1 MSGKYAATISEK
13 NVAKGLY
20 FLLFTLFFSLNSFAG
35 TNYPFSVETE
45 KEGNGHR
52 IVAKNN
58 GPALVSVKVS
68 LTDSLNIAH
77 DRPFPVFA
85 VVPPHGGVAYLARI
99 WPAVG
104 RLKYTFYTRH
114 SWILG
119 DFNARQDPNVHYRLP
134 YPDGSAFRIG
144 QAPGGPI
151 TTHRS
156 KDSRYAVDID
166 MPQGTPVVAA
176 RDGVVILAESGHA
189 SGGTTPDF
197 LDKANEIQIQH
208 SDGTIAVYAHLA
220 YGGVHVHPG
229 QRVLAG
235 TPIGLSGSTGYSFG
249 PHLHFAVKT
258 VEKNG
263 DDLSAI
269 SLPFRFYTGDPP
281 VVFSPQHGMRV
292 SADYASSSRIPARQ
306 QASAARPASPAS
318 RTSASPITFE
328 VPAPIRSWLLGVPI
342 WKWIMGMHVLVVLP
356 IVIGKFRK
364 SKKRRRFQA
373 FQEPVLRSQP
383 LEEYPGRTLS
393 YRDRLILACGGD
405 RQKAD
410 FLQKKEYARQADI
423 SPEEA
428 AWRAYKKLQETV
440 RQA

>member
-1 MSGKYAATISEK
+1 
-13 NVAKGLY
+13 VAKGIY

-45 KEGNGHR
+45 KEDNGHR
-52 IVAKNN
+52 IVARNN

-68 LTDSLNIAH
+68 LTDSLNIST

-85 VVPPHGGVAYLARI
+85 VVPPNGGVVYLARI
-99 WPAVG
+99 RPAIN

-151 TTHRS
+151 STHNS
-156 KDSRYAVDID
+156 KENQYAVDIN

-176 RDGVVILAESGHA
+176 RDGVVISTESSYA

-208 SDGTIAVYAHLA
+208 SDGSIAVYVHLA

-235 TPIGLSGSTGYSFG
+235 TRIGLSGSTGYSFG

-258 VEKNG
+258 VEKKG
-263 DDLSAI
+263 DNLSTI
-269 SLPFRFYTGDPP
+269 SLPFQFYTGDPP
-281 VVFSPQHGMRV
+281 VVFHPQYGMLV
-292 SADYASSSRIPARQ
+292 SADYTSPGQI
-306 QASAARPASPAS
+306 SAEHQNFTTRPAS
-318 RTSASPITFE
+318 RTSASQANEKAPEMTITFK

-342 WKWIMGMHVLVVLP
+342 WKWIMGMLVLVVLL
-356 IVIGKFRK
+356 IIIDKFK
-364 SKKRRRFQA
+364 ESKKRQ
-373 FQEPVLRSQP
+373 
-383 LEEYPGRTLS
+383 
-393 YRDRLILACGGD
+393 
-405 RQKAD
+405 
-410 FLQKKEYARQADI
+410 
-423 SPEEA
+423 
-428 AWRAYKKLQETV
+428 
-440 RQA
+440 

>member
-1 MSGKYAATISEK
+1 LFRNTISASISEK
-13 NVAKGLY
+13 NVAKSTY

-35 TNYPFSVETE
+35 TNYPFSVATE

-68 LTDSLNIAH
+68 LTDSLNIAT

-85 VVPPHGGVAYLARI
+85 MVPPNGGVVYLAHIR
-99 WPAVG
+99 PAIN
-104 RLKYTFYTRH
+104 RLKSAFHTRH

-119 DFNARQDPNVHYRLP
+119 DFNARQDPDAHYRLP
-134 YPDGSAFRIG
+134 YPDGSSFRIG

-151 TTHRS
+151 TTHHS
-156 KDSRYAVDID
+156 KESRYAVDID

-176 RDGVVILAESGHA
+176 RDGVVILTESRYV

-220 YGGVHVHPG
+220 YGGAHVYPG

-235 TPIGLSGSTGYSFG
+235 TRIGLSGSTGYSFG

-258 VEKNG
+258 VERNG
-263 DDLSAI
+263 DHLSTI
-269 SLPFRFYTGDPP
+269 SLPFQFYAGNPP
-281 VVFSPQHGMRV
+281 VVFSPQHGTLV
-292 SADYASSSRIPARQ
+292 SADYTSSSRIPAKPQ
-306 QASAARPASPAS
+306 TFTERPASPAGYKQVNFPANW
-318 RTSASPITFE
+318 TSAEQPDGKAPETTITFE
-328 VPAPIRSWLLGVPI
+328 VPAPIRSWLLGIPI
-342 WKWIMGMHVLVVLP
+342 GKWIMGTVVLVVLL
-356 IVIGKFRK
+356 IIIGKFK
-364 SKKRRRFQA
+364 ESTKRRRVRA
-373 FQEPVLRSQP
+373 SREPVLRSRP
-383 LEEYPGRTLS
+383 GEEYRRRSLS

-405 RQKAD
+405 RQQAD
-410 FLQKKEYARQADI
+410 GLQKESIQGN
-423 SPEEA
+423 
-428 AWRAYKKLQETV
+428 RA
-440 RQA
+440 